1 MLIREAQKEDADEI
15 ARIGHLWHDNVE
27 EANIKNTFLEIFG
40 LPVRHFIFIAE
51 EDSQIVGFA
60 HWILFRHLAFGRRMG
75 ELESIFIHPDYRM
88 RGIGKAL
95 MLAGMKATREAGA
108 IEYRIKDV
116 VPSNLPALIM
126 YEKLGFGN
134 MTFILGK
141 HKGDI
146 EADEREE
153 MNTP

>member
-1 MLIREAQKEDADEI
+1 MLIRRAVKGDANSI
-15 ARIGHLWHDNVE
+15 AKLGRMWHDDIDE
-27 EANIKNTFLEIFG
+27 EAIKTSFYEILNI
-40 LPVRHFIFIAE
+40 PVRHFIFIAE

-60 HWILFRHLAFGRRMG
+60 HWVLFRHLAFGRRMG

-126 YEKLGFGN
+126 YEKLGFDS

-141 HKGDI
+141 HKDDI